1 MKISMGLTEAL
12 ARFAYVQTHPAE
24 TSDADRQKV
33 PGAQPTRRIGG
44 ANPSCLVPAA
54 HGRSRQISAAKHG
67 GRGRPSPVR
76 NSVRRSAAFGHIGM
90 KSRMPWAIRRPLMRL
105 TWTVRSVIKRS
116 RSRFWRRQSSSSTEG
131 TCTARPCGARRA
143 LGPPAPGVVR
153 RRRYGR
159 F

>member
-54 HGRSRQISAAKHG
+54 HGRSRQISAAEGDRHRCATRSG
-67 GRGRPSPVR
+67 APP
-76 NSVRRSAAFGHIGM
+76 RSATSA
-90 KSRMPWAIRRPLMRL
+90 
-105 TWTVRSVIKRS
+105 
-116 RSRFWRRQSSSSTEG
+116 
-131 TCTARPCGARRA
+131 
-143 LGPPAPGVVR
+143 
-153 RRRYGR
+153 
-159 F
+159 